1 MEVAMDKMAAIE
13 AEYTKKEIPAFKVG
27 DTLKLM
33 VRVQEGDKSTLH
45 PFEGVVIRKTS
56 LGIRS
61 SFTLRKISFGEGVE
75 RTFPLYSPLLE
86 KIQVVSQGKVR
97 RAKLYYLR
105 GKIGKDSKVER
116 EE

>member
-1 MEVAMDKMAAIE
+1 MDKLAAIE
-13 AEYTKKEIPAFKVG
+13 AEYTKKEIPVFKVG
-27 DTLKLM
+27 DTLKLTI
-33 VRVQEGDKSTLH
+33 RVQEGDKSTLH
-45 PFEGVVIRKTS
+45 PFEGVVICRTGS
-56 LGIRS
+56 GVRS

-86 KIQVVSQGKVR
+86 KMQVVSKGKVK

-116 EE
+116 EG

>member
-1 MEVAMDKMAAIE
+1 MDKIAAIE
-13 AEYTKKEIPAFKVG
+13 SEFTKKEVPSFKVG

-45 PFEGVVIRKTS
+45 PFEGVVIRRTGS
-56 LGIRS
+56 GVRS

-75 RTFPLYSPLLE
+75 RTFPLYSPSLE
-86 KIQVVSQGKVR
+86 KIHLVSSGKVK

-105 GKIGKDSKVER
+105 DKIGKDSKVER
-116 EE
+116 QE